1 MKPLSIGLFGFLLVL
16 VFSGASLRKPTPADP
31 APAKAK
37 GAYYYWYTVPDDS
50 FNDLTTTPN
59 EENELFWEYDVIVDQ
74 NSAGGTL
81 LMRGYIN
88 NAYPHNM
95 PASIY
100 LYGHF

>member
-1 MKPLSIGLFGFLLVL
+1 MKRLSIGIIGFLLVL
-16 VFSGASLRKPTPADP
+16 AFSGASLRKPAPTT

-59 EENELFWEYDVIVDQ
+59 EESELFWEYGVIVNQ

-88 NAYPHNM
+88 NSYPHNM